1 MGSSAVCV
9 NKPWIKNSALV
20 FLTIALLLVYLSPY
34 WSFEK
39 STRSASMTRLTLFLS
54 SLFLLIYHYYN
65 RNKLSLCRVK
75 LAPLNVTL
83 IALFIYLLG
92 NSLFLSIDLQP
103 VRRLA
108 FIVLLC
114 APFVFLNLNERTI
127 RSFIALL
134 AVVIAGFAIYSL
146 INHYLKGTLP
156 MGYRKGL
163 LYNSGTD
170 GIGSFMNTIV
180 AGMHY
185 AVGFTVLTY
194 LFFTEYKRLLL
205 MLWSVL
211 LTFVALY
218 IALTFARSAW
228 VACLVS
234 ALVMYILTFNK
245 KQKRFYLTF
254 VLAFSVVSY
263 FFINF
268 LGYEVGQRGLT
279 HRDEIWR
286 VVLTRVSEHW
296 IFGHGLSVPFEPIP
310 TKGGEVFVHNSHNV
324 YLEVLYQVGIVGLL
338 IFLSMLLTSIY
349 TLFKAY
355 RYKVYGQLSI
365 LFLSMLVA
373 VSVVMLTEL
382 NSWVH
387 TPNLLWMWLWVP
399 VAIALAFEKKLSER
413 SC

>member
-1 MGSSAVCV
+1 MKNSSTSA
-9 NKPWIKNSALV
+9 NKSWLKYSALV
-20 FLTIALLLVYLSPY
+20 FLVVSLLLIYLSPY

-39 STRSASMTRLTLFLS
+39 STRSASMTRVTLFLS
-54 SLFLLIYHYYN
+54 SLLLLIYHQF
-65 RNKLSLCRVK
+65 NKKRFDQWRVNF
-75 LAPLNVTL
+75 APVNVTL
-83 IALFIYLLG
+83 IFLFVYLFG
-92 NSLFLSIDLQP
+92 NALFLSTDLQP

-114 APFVFLNLNERTI
+114 APFAFLNLNERII
-127 RSFIALL
+127 RSFIVLL
-134 AVVIAGFAIYSL
+134 AVVIAGFALYSL
-146 INHYLKGTLP
+146 VNHYLKGSLP
-156 MGYRKGL
+156 TGYRKGL
-163 LYNSGTD
+163 LYGSGTD

-185 AVGFTVLTY
+185 AVGFTLLTY
-194 LFFTEYKRLLL
+194 LFFTESKRLLL

-211 LTFVALY
+211 LTFVTLY

-234 ALVMYILTFNK
+234 ALVIYTLTFNK
-245 KQKRFYLTF
+245 KQIRFYLTF
-254 VLAFSVVSY
+254 VLAFCVVSY

-286 VVLTRVSEHW
+286 IVLTRISEHW

-310 TKGGEVFVHNSHNV
+310 TKGGKVFVHNSHNV
-324 YLEVLYQVGIVGLL
+324 YLEVFYQVGIVGLL
-338 IFLSMLLTSIY
+338 LFLSSLFTSIY
-349 TLFKAY
+349 MLFKAY

-365 LFLSMLVA
+365 LFLSMLTS

-382 NSWVH
+382 NSWIH

-399 VAIALAFEKKLSER
+399 LAISLAFEKKLKGFI
-413 SC
+413 C